1 MSVVSQRNKTSKT
14 QEEKKN
20 QGQTVILRDTR
31 IHICI
36 FVGERNLPNLVGS
49 IANRRLMIIYWK
61 RQKRNQF
68 GGGDWWCWSCF
79 FAGIFSLQVDVGTL
93 VSIAF
98 IRRRRRTT
106 KKKICKLVG
115 LYVVLHSQTLYIS
128 ITIGRT
134 HFTIRNAGEN
144 AFQFFER
151 IFAANE
157 TGQTVAVLPQS

>member
-1 MSVVSQRNKTSKT
+1 MMLIMLFRWYIFATGGCWHACEHSIYQ
-14 QEEKKN
+14 EKKEN
-20 QGQTVILRDTR
+20 
-31 IHICI
+31 
-36 FVGERNLPNLVGS
+36 N
-49 IANRRLMIIYWK
+49 
-61 RQKRNQF
+61 
-68 GGGDWWCWSCF
+68 
-79 FAGIFSLQVDVGTL
+79 
-93 VSIAF
+93 
-98 IRRRRRTT
+98 